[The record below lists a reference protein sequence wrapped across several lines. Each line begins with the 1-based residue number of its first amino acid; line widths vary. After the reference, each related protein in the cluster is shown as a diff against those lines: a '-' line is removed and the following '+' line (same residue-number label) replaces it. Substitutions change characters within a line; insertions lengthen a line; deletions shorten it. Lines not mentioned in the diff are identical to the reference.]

1 MHPGQLGTPRRGRH
15 DLTDGGAA
23 VSLTAMQWA
32 MSKAPIKRNASQC
45 RNRLVLVALADRYND
60 DTGVCWPSIKSISKD
75 IGVSVPTVHKAIRSL
90 EEAGLIAR
98 GNPRWVAHLRPDR
111 RPTVWTLNLD
121 MMKSEEGGRE
131 ADNGVAEVLDRG
143 EDVFTPQ
150 DERGK
155 DVLTQRGKD
164 VLTDGVKTSLYKPKE
179 NPNLEP
185 KNEPK
190 DPYAR
195 PSSERAD
202 AEAELV
208 NEFDD
213 WYKDYPRKTGKGAAR
228 KAFLKARKAGV
239 EVNTLKD
246 GLERS
251 KRSWAVENR
260 PKDKLPYPAT
270 WLNAESWD
278 DEETRPQDIQPQ
290 QPQQGGG
297 MDFVDLLNES
307 RRQET
312 EASRGLEYPEHNW
325 ESRGELPW

>member
-1 MHPGQLGTPRRGRH
+1 M
-15 DLTDGGAA
+15 
-23 VSLTAMQWA
+23 SLTAMQWA
-32 MSKAPIKRNASQC
+32 MSKAPIRRNASQC
-45 RNRLVLVALADRYND
+45 RNRLVLIALADRYND
-60 DTGVCWPSIKSISKD
+60 DTGVCWPSIKTIATE
-75 IGVSVPTVHKAIRSL
+75 IGVSERTVHKAIKDL
-90 EEAGLIAR
+90 EAAGLIER
-98 GNPRWVAHLRPDR
+98 GNPRWVAHLRADR
-111 RPTVWTLNLD
+111 RPIVWTLNLG
-121 MMKSEEGGRE
+121 MVKPPEGQRPT
-131 ADNGVAEVLDRG
+131 DNGVGEALARGEGVITPSDSRG
-143 EDVFTPQ
+143 EDVFN
-150 DERGK
+150 ERGE
-155 DVLTQRGKD
+155 DVLSN
-164 VLTDGVKTSLYKPKE
+164 GVKTCSYKPKE
-179 NPNLEP
+179 NPYLEP
-185 KNEPK
+185 KDLYAHSANEHEPQS
-190 DPYAR
+190 R
-195 PSSERAD
+195 EEVWQSEF
-202 AEAELV
+202 V
-208 NEFDD
+208 D

>member
-1 MHPGQLGTPRRGRH
+1 M
-15 DLTDGGAA
+15 
-23 VSLTAMQWA
+23 SLTAMQWA

-45 RNRLVLVALADRYND
+45 RNRLVLIALADRYND

-90 EEAGLIAR
+90 EEAGLITR
-98 GNPRWVAHLRPDR
+98 GNPRWVAHLRSDR

-121 MMKSEEGGRE
+121 MVKSEEGGRE
-131 ADNGVAEVLDRG
+131 DDNGVAEVLDRG

-164 VLTDGVKTSLYKPKE
+164 VFKARGKDVLTDGVKTSLYKPKE

-185 KNEPK
+185 KDEPK

-195 PSSERAD
+195 PSGERAD

-208 NEFDD
+208 TEFDD

-251 KRSWAVENR
+251 KRSWTVENR

-312 EASRGLEYPEHNW
+312 ETSRGLEYPEHNW

>member
-1 MHPGQLGTPRRGRH
+1 M
-15 DLTDGGAA
+15 
-23 VSLTAMQWA
+23 
-32 MSKAPIKRNASQC
+32 
-45 RNRLVLVALADRYND
+45 
-60 DTGVCWPSIKSISKD
+60 
-75 IGVSVPTVHKAIRSL
+75 
-90 EEAGLIAR
+90 
-98 GNPRWVAHLRPDR
+98 
-111 RPTVWTLNLD
+111 WTLNLD

-164 VLTDGVKTSLYKPKE
+164 VFNARGKDVLTDGVKMSLYKPKE